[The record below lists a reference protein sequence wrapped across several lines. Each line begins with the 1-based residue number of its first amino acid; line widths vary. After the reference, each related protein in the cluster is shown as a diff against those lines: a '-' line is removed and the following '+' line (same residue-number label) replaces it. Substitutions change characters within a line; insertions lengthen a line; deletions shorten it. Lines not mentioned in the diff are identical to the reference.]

1 MTAGQHARHK
11 VTLKP
16 KELYEMK
23 PFLSKRILYLY
34 YHCACAGEE
43 QIKGLC
49 LEGKRYSVEQKQTAT
64 QY

>member
-1 MTAGQHARHK
+1 
-11 VTLKP
+11 
-16 KELYEMK
+16 MK

-34 YHCACAGEE
+34 YHSACAGEE

-49 LEGKRYSVEQKQTAT
+49 LEGKHYSVEQKQTAT